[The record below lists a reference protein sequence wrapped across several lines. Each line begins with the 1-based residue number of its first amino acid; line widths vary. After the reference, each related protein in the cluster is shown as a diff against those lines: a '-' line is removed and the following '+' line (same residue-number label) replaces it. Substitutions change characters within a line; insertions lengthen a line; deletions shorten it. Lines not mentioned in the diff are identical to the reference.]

1 MNEPTNRPI
10 LKPRPD
16 VSMPG
21 IFTRSMIMAIPLL
34 ALAIGILYWI
44 FTQQVETQVH
54 SLIEQEQAGI
64 DVVERVIKRDFRS
77 AIDDLIQ
84 VSENSNSIDSIR
96 DKEPKAIAAMQSYF
110 TSIISLREIYDQARL
125 IDLDGQEIV
134 RVNRAGRTAA
144 VVTDNRLQNKKNRPY
159 FQGTIRLKKGEV
171 YISALDL
178 NVEEGEVERP
188 FKPAIRIATPV
199 YNQAGEPTGIVVL
212 NYLGQNILEELK
224 QASHTRKGTYLLLN
238 SEGYYLK
245 GFEDKEEWGFQFRE
259 RSQFTFQNRYG
270 NVWQAITR
278 DHSGNIHNDDGLFIF
293 HTIHPQKEARYT
305 LSGMGTVNNYNI
317 IDECLEDWVLV
328 SFVPATLLDEFI
340 HAGLQNLSTYMVL
353 LGCAIAVVLL
363 AGAFRLSYLRV
374 HQLKAFSIAR
384 QMSAFPVYN
393 PGPTVRLEPD
403 GKVALANPVA
413 RSIFDIDPTG
423 RAWSDLQSRYFSG
436 NTTPQ
441 PDEKGVWQEE
451 WDIGER
457 TFLFAYKSDQE
468 TGDTYIYGID
478 YTERK
483 ANYKQLQENEQRI
496 LADTDRRRQAEA
508 LYRNLVQ
515 AIPDLVWLK
524 DTDGVYLSC
533 NTAFERFFG
542 ATQKQIVGK
551 TDYDFVDKALAD
563 FFRNHDSIA
572 IQSNGPTTNEEELVF
587 AGDGYK
593 GRFETIKAPLKN
605 LQGQVIGVLGIARDI
620 TERKRME
627 LDLRKLSRAIENSP
641 TSIVITDIDGTIE
654 FVNPKFCQ
662 VTGYS
667 PDEVLGQNP
676 NTLKSGLQT
685 SDFYRQMWN
694 QLTAGKEWRGEF
706 HNKKKNGDLYW
717 EFASIAPVK
726 NDEGGIESYVAV
738 KEDITERKESEKLV
752 MRLGRILDSSLN
764 EIYVVETTTMH
775 FTQVSRGALENL
787 GYTLEQMLT
796 LTPMDIVPS
805 YRSTEAMETLR
816 PLIAGEKHFVHFNA
830 FHERKDGTEYP
841 VSINLQYSDVEN
853 PPVII
858 AIVQDISESV
868 KAENRLKESEERYRQ
883 AQRASGIGSW
893 VYDIKSRTT
902 TWTPE
907 VYCIFGVPPE
917 TFEVNFESF
926 LTLLHPD
933 DKTVLQSSVNQTIRS
948 GAEYSLEFRI
958 NRPDGQ
964 VRWVHG
970 AGGFVLD
977 ENGEPRK
984 LVGVVMDIT
993 EKKQFEEQLK
1003 FNEKRFRGI
1012 VENVNDIIYM
1022 LSKDGFFVYVS
1033 PNWKTL
1039 LGHHPEDLLG
1049 RHLAEFVH
1057 PEDQNI
1063 CQAFLDKIFKDGTSH
1078 TLVSFRV
1085 RHIGGQ
1091 WRWYE
1096 NNGVAFDDVEG
1107 KAAYLGTARDIT
1119 DKKRAEREL
1128 LEAEEKSR
1136 LLLESVGEGVYGMDL
1151 DGRTTFIN
1159 PAAQKML
1166 GYTEDEVV
1174 GRVMH
1179 GLVHHSYR
1187 DGSTYP
1193 IEKCPMYAAFSDG
1206 TVHHADDEILW
1217 RKDGSFFEVEHVSTP
1232 VKRDGLLIG
1241 AVVTFKDVSARK
1253 RADEA
1258 LRASQE
1264 WFATT
1269 LNSIGDAVIATDVH
1283 QRVTYMNQI
1292 ARDMTGSNI
1301 QDTGRVKIE
1310 DVMDLADDSDH
1321 SVVISPVIA
1330 ALEKR
1335 EVVDLQDNTLLVRKD
1350 GLEIPID
1357 DSAAP
1362 IISEEGELLGAVM
1375 VFRNITHRK
1384 EAEAE
1389 LIKAKDAAESGS
1401 RAKSSFLAN
1410 MSHEL
1415 RTPLNAVIGFSQ
1427 VLQEDYFGPLT
1438 EKQAEYVA
1446 NILASGQ
1453 HLLTLIND
1461 ILDLSK
1467 IEAGAT
1473 DLDLTRI
1480 NACTTIESSLTIIT
1494 HKASKHNI
1502 HLQFFAEP
1510 ELKDLTIEADE
1521 TKFKQ
1526 ILYNLLSNAAKF
1538 TPDNGSITVSLVEKD
1553 GSIQISVA
1561 DTGIGIEPE
1570 YQEKIFEPFY
1580 QVKGE
1585 YQKKVAGTGLGMSL
1599 CRQLVELHGG
1609 EIWLE
1614 SEGKDKGTTILFSLP
1629 ISQGLTGT
1637 DPPPAIASDES
1648 GMGLPVDRKNL
1659 GEFVELIT
1667 AKARRHQHP
1676 LALFILGTI
1685 PPLDARQAMIL
1696 TESLKESKRD
1706 HDLIKVDE
1714 NGLVYFILIDIEPEY
1729 VGAVQT
1735 RFRSKVESAI
1745 EENQRIC
1752 AFVSLDVTPETMPA
1766 DLLQAL
1772 LKELE
1777 TVETDC
1783 LE

>member
-1 MNEPTNRPI
+1 MNESNSRPI
-10 LKPRPD
+10 SRPKPD

-34 ALAIGILYWI
+34 VLAIGLLYWI
-44 FTQQVETQVH
+44 FTQQVKTQLH

-96 DKEPKAIAAMQSYF
+96 DRAPRAIAAMQSYF

-125 IDLDGQEIV
+125 IDLEGQEIV

-144 VVTDNRLQNKKNRPY
+144 VVPDNRLQDKKNRPY
-159 FQGTIRLKKGEV
+159 FQETMRLKKGEV
-171 YISALDL
+171 YISVLDL
-178 NVEEGEVERP
+178 NVENGKVERP
-188 FKPAIRIATPV
+188 FKPVIRIATPV
-199 YNQAGEPTGIVVL
+199 CNPAGEPTGIIVL
-212 NYLGQNILEELK
+212 NYLGQNILEELERES
-224 QASHTRKGTYLLLN
+224 QIRKGTYLLLN
-238 SEGYYLK
+238 SGGYYLK
-245 GFEDKEEWGFQFRE
+245 GFKDKEEWGFQFQE

-270 NVWQAITR
+270 SVWQAITR

-305 LSGMGTVNNYNI
+305 LSGMGAVSNYNI
-317 IDECLEDWVLV
+317 IDDCLDDWILI
-328 SFVPATLLDEFI
+328 SFVPATLLEKI
-340 HAGLQNLSTYMVL
+340 INTGLQNLSTYMIL
-353 LGCAIAVVLL
+353 LGCGIAVVLL

-393 PGPTVRLEPD
+393 PGPAVRLEPD

-436 NTTPQ
+436 NGNPQ

-457 TFLFAYKSDQE
+457 TFLFTYKSDQE
-468 TGDTYIYGID
+468 TGDIYIYGID

-483 ANYKQLQENEQRI
+483 ANYKQLKENEKRI

-515 AIPDLVWLK
+515 TIPDLVWLK

-551 TDYDFVDKALAD
+551 TDYDFVDKDLAD

-572 IQSNGPTTNEEELVF
+572 IQSNAPTTNEEELVF
-587 AGDGYK
+587 ADGSYN
-593 GRFETIKAPLKN
+593 GYFETIKTPLRN
-605 LQGQVIGVLGIARDI
+605 LQGQVIGILGISRDI
-620 TERKRME
+620 TQRKQLE

-641 TSIVITDIDGTIE
+641 TSIVITDVDGKIE
-654 FVNPKFCQ
+654 FVNPKFCK

-667 PDEVLGQNP
+667 ADEVLGQNP
-676 NTLKSGLQT
+676 RALKSGLQ
-685 SDFYRQMWN
+685 SAGFYQQMWN

-706 HNKKKNGDLYW
+706 HNKKKNGELYW

-726 NDEGGIESYVAV
+726 NDRGETESYVAV

-752 MRLGRILDSSLN
+752 MRLGRILDISLN

-787 GYTLEQMLT
+787 GYTLEEMLT

-805 YRSTEAMETLR
+805 HRSPITMENIR
-816 PLIAGEKHFVHFNA
+816 PLITGEKKFIHLEG
-830 FHERKDGTEYP
+830 FHERKDGTGYP
-841 VSINLQYSDVEN
+841 VSINLQYSDVED

-858 AIVQDISESV
+858 AIVQDISKSV
-868 KAENRLKESEERYRQ
+868 EAQNKLRESEE
-883 AQRASGIGSW
+883 
-893 VYDIKSRTT
+893 
-902 TWTPE
+902 
-907 VYCIFGVPPE
+907 
-917 TFEVNFESF
+917 
-926 LTLLHPD
+926 
-933 DKTVLQSSVNQTIRS
+933 
-948 GAEYSLEFRI
+948 
-958 NRPDGQ
+958 
-964 VRWVHG
+964 
-970 AGGFVLD
+970 
-977 ENGEPRK
+977 
-984 LVGVVMDIT
+984 
-993 EKKQFEEQLK
+993 
-1003 FNEKRFRGI
+1003 RFRGI
-1012 VENVNDIIYM
+1012 VENVNDIIYT
-1022 LSKDGFFVYVS
+1022 LSKDGFFVYIS

-1039 LGHHPEDLLG
+1039 LGHTPGDILG
-1049 RHLAEFVH
+1049 RHFAEFVH
-1057 PEDQNI
+1057 PEDLNI
-1063 CQAFLDKIFKDGTSH
+1063 CQDFLAEVLKDEKTQ

-1085 RHIGGQ
+1085 RHLDGQ

-1096 NNGVAFDDVEG
+1096 SSGVAFEDVEG

-1119 DKKRAEREL
+1119 DKKRAEQAL

-1136 LLLESVGEGVYGMDL
+1136 LLLESVGEGVYGLDL
-1151 DGRTTFIN
+1151 NGQTTFIN

-1179 GLVHHSYR
+1179 GLVHHSYP

-1193 IEKCPMYAAFSDG
+1193 MDKCSTDAAFSDG

-1217 RKDGSFFEVEHVSTP
+1217 RKDGSFFEVEYVRTP
-1232 VKRDGLLIG
+1232 VKRDGFLIG
-1241 AVVTFKDVSARK
+1241 AVVIFKDISARK

-1258 LRASQE
+1258 LRASQK

-1292 ARDMTGSNI
+1292 ARDLTGCDIHDS
-1301 QDTGRVKIE
+1301 DRVKIE
-1310 DVMDLADDSDH
+1310 DVMDLADGSDH
-1321 SVVISPVIA
+1321 SVVSSPIIT
-1330 ALEKR
+1330 ALEKM

-1350 GLEIPID
+1350 GLEVPID

-1375 VFRNITHRK
+1375 VFRDITHRK

-1389 LIKAKDAAESGS
+1389 LIKAKEAAEAGS

-1415 RTPLNAVIGFSQ
+1415 RTPLNAIIGFSQ
-1427 VLQEDYFGPLT
+1427 VLQENYFGPLT

-1446 NILASGQ
+1446 HILSSGQ
-1453 HLLTLIND
+1453 HLLSLIND

-1473 DLDLTRI
+1473 DLDLAWI
-1480 NACTTIESSLTIIT
+1480 NACMTIESSLTIIS

-1502 HLQFFAEP
+1502 QLRFFAEP
-1510 ELKDLTIEADE
+1510 ELKNLTIEADE

-1538 TPDNGSITVSLVEKD
+1538 TPDNGLITVSLVKKN

-1561 DTGIGIEPE
+1561 DTGMGIEPE
-1570 YQEKIFEPFY
+1570 HQEKIFEPFY

-1585 YQKKVAGTGLGMSL
+1585 HQNKVAGTGLGMSL
-1599 CRQLVELHGG
+1599 SRQLVELHGG

-1614 SEGKDKGTTILFSLP
+1614 SDGKGKGSTFIFSLP
-1629 ISQGLTGT
+1629 VSQRLKESYSPLT
-1637 DPPPAIASDES
+1637 IASDDS
-1648 GMGLPVDRKNL
+1648 AMGLPVNRKNL
-1659 GEFVELIT
+1659 DEFVELIT
-1667 AKARRHQHP
+1667 AKARRCQHP

-1685 PPLDARQAMIL
+1685 PPLDSKQAMIL
-1696 TESLKESKRD
+1696 AESLKESKRD

-1714 NGLVYFILIDIEPEY
+1714 NGLVYFILIDIAPEH
-1729 VGAVQT
+1729 VGAVQN
-1735 RFRSKVESAI
+1735 RFRSKIESAI

-1752 AFVSLDVTPETMPA
+1752 AFVLLDVEPETRSE

-1777 TVETDC
+1777 TVEADC
-1783 LE
+1783 IE